1 MHVLTVEN
9 EVIKHYEYA
18 LDWIENKGFDWCVHS
33 TIPAG
38 TEYWLVDDETWSSVA
53 DLPTDRLGEV
63 FDISGEPDGVSI
75 GRKEYEEANNVE
87 GEK

>member
-9 EVIKHYEYA
+9 EVIRHYEYA
-18 LDWIENKGFDWCVHS
+18 LDWIEKKGFDWCVHS

-38 TEYWLVDDETWSSVA
+38 VSFHLVDDETWATVA
-53 DLPTDRLGEV
+53 DIPTDRLGEV
-63 FDISGEPDGVSI
+63 FDFTSEPDGVSL
-75 GRKEYEEANNVE
+75 GRKAYEEANNVE